1 MAYFRITHLWYEKIG
16 RKTGAKVRFQKLG
29 LSNRSWW
36 AAKDPPLLE
45 GRDFDLQPAQ
55 ALCAACCQ
63 MSPRVYNEG
72 WMCLMPSCKRFWAI
86 KSASSPPSN
95 LSFHPDFLKARLHP
109 DQAIQPHYSL
119 VPDLLSTLTEADGD
133 ALSKRIA
140 WKGIVCPRCAR
151 CISRTFWLGWKCAD
165 ISCPAGNSHGCTFE
179 KMLGMRPISLRSVI
193 EDLEM
198 SPIKRAL
205 SFDPKFMVPEIDDRT
220 LHPYRKLTYMIPEV
234 GSITHLVS
242 NRAINTRPNGP
253 DDLFKQLQG
262 ADLGLRRYPLQKS
275 VGE

>member
-1 MAYFRITHLWYEKIG
+1 
-16 RKTGAKVRFQKLG
+16 
-29 LSNRSWW
+29 
-36 AAKDPPLLE
+36 
-45 GRDFDLQPAQ
+45 
-55 ALCAACCQ
+55 
-63 MSPRVYNEG
+63 
-72 WMCLMPSCKRFWAI
+72 
-86 KSASSPPSN
+86 
-95 LSFHPDFLKARLHP
+95 
-109 DQAIQPHYSL
+109 
-119 VPDLLSTLTEADGD
+119 
-133 ALSKRIA
+133 
-140 WKGIVCPRCAR
+140 
-151 CISRTFWLGWKCAD
+151 
-165 ISCPAGNSHGCTFE
+165 
-179 KMLGMRPISLRSVI
+179 MLGMRPISLRSVI

-220 LHPYRKLTYMIPEV
+220 LHPYRKLTYMIPGV